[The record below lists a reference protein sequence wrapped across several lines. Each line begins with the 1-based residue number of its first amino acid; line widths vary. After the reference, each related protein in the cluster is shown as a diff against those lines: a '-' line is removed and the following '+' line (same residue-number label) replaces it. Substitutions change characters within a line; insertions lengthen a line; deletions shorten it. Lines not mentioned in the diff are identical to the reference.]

1 MIIKIYKSF
10 VYFISIC
17 LLFSSCSTV
26 RKAFDPE
33 RKNSSEEFLVEKKSP
48 LSMPPDFEKLPIPKN
63 NEANNQNEEKN
74 IEELILTSDKNLKE
88 KEVNVSSDVENSILE
103 KIKKN

>member
-1 MIIKIYKSF
+1 MKNFKIIFFILAISF
-10 VYFISIC
+10 I
-17 LLFSSCSTV
+17 LNSCGTV
-26 RKAFDPE
+26 KEAFDPQ
-33 RKNSSEEFLVEKKSP
+33 RKNSSDEFLVEKKSP